1 MPLFE
6 FKCKK
11 CGNQF
16 EELVFSSSGDEEIK
30 CPKCGSVKVEK
41 QMSTFASTGT
51 DKSAA
56 RDSSCA
62 PTGGT

>member
-11 CGNQF
+11 CGEKF
-16 EELVFSSSGDEEIK
+16 EELVFSIGGDEEIE

-41 QMSTFASTGT
+41 QMSAFASTGQN
-51 DKSAA
+51 KNAG
-56 RDSSCA
+56 RESSCA
-62 PTGGT
+62 PTGGS